1 MADVSLGYREGMSE
15 RSQDPGMKPP
25 LAPDPDSAGQPDQSS
40 SSGPEVTELEDI
52 DSGGLADDLE
62 QAPDEKPNAPN
73 RDVDTAA
80 AMPDPD
86 ADPWGDG
93 NKREGRPRA

>member
-1 MADVSLGYREGMSE
+1 MSE
-15 RSQDPGMKPP
+15 RSQDPGIKPP
-25 LAPDPDSAGQPDQSS
+25 LAPDPDSGVQSGQSS
-40 SSGPEVTELEDI
+40 SSGPEVTDLEDI

-80 AMPDPD
+80 AMPDPE

-93 NKREGRPRA
+93 NTSEGRHRA